1 MMAIIHHQF
10 ESIHHFSDGNG
21 RTGRI
26 VNILYL
32 VISDLLDLPILYL
45 SRFITHNKG
54 EYYRLLQS
62 IRDKSGDN
70 SKEWEEWIL
79 FILKGID
86 ETARET
92 NELVKCISSLM
103 SEYKAR
109 LRPLFGPTYKH
120 EMLNNLFFHPYTKI
134 DFIGKDMS
142 VKRKTAAKYLKI
154 IVEEG
159 LLEKVKIGRENFYVN
174 QKLCELFLNH
184 TGPTHNIVST
194 IVTAN

>member
-1 MMAIIHHQF
+1 MAIIHHQF
-10 ESIHHFSDGNG
+10 ESIHPFSDGNG

-32 VISDLLDLPILYL
+32 VINDLLDLPILYL

-54 EYYRLLQS
+54 EYYSLLQS

-92 NELVKCISSLM
+92 NELVKGISSLM

-142 VKRKTAAKYLKI
+142 VKRKTALVKVFKKNGSRVSYHSFRFLFRLSPSLTW
-154 IVEEG
+154 EE
-159 LLEKVKIGRENFYVN
+159 
-174 QKLCELFLNH
+174 
-184 TGPTHNIVST
+184 
-194 IVTAN
+194 